1 MQFKFKTFPRAK
13 FQVKIK
19 ILRNH
24 RLYIYISMCPEYLL
38 FFSLQIVL
46 ASAVSACDGS
56 SQGRPYIL
64 EGRAQ
69 WEADE
74 SRPIPDKLCTFGQ
87 FN

>member
-1 MQFKFKTFPRAK
+1 MHFKFKTFPGAK

-19 ILRNH
+19 ILGNH
-24 RLYIYISMCPEYLL
+24 RLYISMCPEYLL
-38 FFSLQIVL
+38 FFSLQTVL
-46 ASAVSACDGS
+46 ASAVSVRDGS

-64 EGRAQ
+64 KGRAQ

-74 SRPIPDKLCTFGQ
+74 SRPISDKLCTFRQ